1 MLTGVGGRGVHLGLI
16 KEIEGEG
23 VQVLIAKL
31 SHGVLEGV
39 EGRRESGNTEAFSGG
54 GAGGG

>member
-1 MLTGVGGRGVHLGLI
+1 VLGAGGVHLGLI

-23 VQVLIAKL
+23 VQVLVAKL
-31 SHGVLEGV
+31 SHSVLEGV